1 MTCHFGKKNPQ
12 ISMDGIHI
20 CWTPGAAWLKMF
32 ARRWVFGAW
41 HQMISVFSLRLERLR
56 KKRQTSNETC
66 RRVMDF
72 FTTSFDVFFDFF
84 WELDMCTFF
93 LRYIYIYTSHVDVQI
108 RSQHA
113 AGRCKSGG
121 RTSGCSCATWNL
133 LRLLGGGTSQQKNA
147 RIVRITTIYKPFIY
161 CRPFGRGSHSSIC
174 RGYPQR
180 SPWLSTTYP
189 TPGSP
194 SSKQFWWLKFD
205 R

>member
-1 MTCHFGKKNPQ
+1 MAKSVRQKVG
-12 ISMDGIHI
+12 
-20 CWTPGAAWLKMF
+20 
-32 ARRWVFGAW
+32 VFPRFRHSFLCVA
-41 HQMISVFSLRLERLR
+41 SNDFCVNLRLERLR
-56 KKRQTSNETC
+56 KKGKHHLDLQTC
-66 RRVMDF
+66 HGFFHHFFRR
-72 FTTSFDVFFDFF
+72 FFDFF

-93 LRYIYIYTSHVDVQI
+93 LRYIYIYTSQVDVQI

-133 LRLLGGGTSQQKNA
+133 LRLLGGGTSQGGNA